1 MTLYFIG
8 MINGI
13 LIVSFG
19 IMSYKGYEIYN
30 KQLLLKDE
38 LDKMEKNFNKFLN
51 EKFIM
56 YNELN

>member
-13 LIVSFG
+13 LIVSIS

>member
-13 LIVSFG
+13 IIFSFG

-30 KQLLLKDE
+30 KQLLLQEE
-38 LDKMEKNFNKFLN
+38 LNKMEKNINKFIN
-51 EKFIM
+51 EKFIL